1 MPPTIFVLG
10 IMQPTDEMGVMV
22 KSIGRHLSFVVIL
35 AVVTRSGLFLSPLP
49 NDSELL
55 VGMLNDLL

>member
-1 MPPTIFVLG
+1 ME
-10 IMQPTDEMGVMV
+10 PTDEMGVV
-22 KSIGRHLSFVVIL
+22 IKSICGDLSFVVVL
-35 AVVTRSGLFLSPLP
+35 AVVTCGGLFLSPLP

>member
-1 MPPTIFVLG
+1 MCV
-10 IMQPTDEMGVMV
+10 VV
-22 KSIGRHLSFVVIL
+22 KSIGSNLSFVVVL
-35 AVVTRSGLFLSPLP
+35 AVVARSGLFFRTLA